1 MIKRKILILRDYPEL
16 SVWVLN
22 MTTNVL
28 ETGRM
33 TDREKGI
40 GEQHRMQHSVALK
53 MEEATISK
61 ELEG

>member
-1 MIKRKILILRDYPEL
+1 
-16 SVWVLN
+16 

-33 TDREKGI
+33 TARETGI
-40 GEQHRMQHSVALK
+40 GEQHRVQHSVALK
-53 MEEATISK
+53 MEEATTSK